1 MGRFLTKSIIVLLS
15 AAAIVAAYALL
26 VNFFVMAYGKAH
38 IIEPEETESGYDC
51 ILVLGCGV
59 YGNQPSDMLRDRL
72 DRAIELYDSGVSD
85 RLLMSGD
92 HGDIYYNE
100 VQTMK
105 DYAIGKGVP
114 SDNIFMDHAGFS
126 TYESMYRAGSIFKAE
141 KILIVTQKY
150 HLYRAVFD
158 AHRLGLEADGV
169 CAMPN
174 TYIYETYNNLR
185 EVLAR
190 NKDFLYTLFKPE
202 PTFLGEE
209 IPIDGNGSETDDRKE
224 K

>member
-1 MGRFLTKSIIVLLS
+1 MGRFFTKAIIVLFS

-26 VNFFVMAYGKAH
+26 VNFFVIAYGKTH
-38 IIEPEETESGYDC
+38 ILEPKETEDGYDC

-72 DRAIELYDSGVSD
+72 DRAIELYNSGVSD

-92 HGDIYYNE
+92 HGDVYYNE
-100 VQTMK
+100 VQAMK
-105 DYAIGKGVP
+105 DYAVDKGIP
-114 SDNIFMDHAGFS
+114 SDNVFMDHAGFS

-158 AHRLGLEADGV
+158 ARRLGLEADGV

-185 EVLAR
+185 EILAR
-190 NKDFLYTLFKPE
+190 NKDFLYTIFKPE

-209 IPIDGNGSETDDRKE
+209 IPIYGNGSQTDDRKE
-224 K
+224 N